1 MYNNQELVTRAMLI
15 VVTNKGRDYAFP
27 FDPDLNGHDPFR
39 EQTRKVLEIIS
50 ELERELSEGDVP

>member
-15 VVTNKGRDYAFP
+15 VVTNTVAEDRYSIGPDHKGRDLFKE
-27 FDPDLNGHDPFR
+27 DTL
-39 EQTRKVLEIIS
+39 KVLEIIS